1 MRVLAAQRDLNRYGV
16 VSAWRLMTWMDEAA
30 ALAVTGRIASDRHAW
45 LKSVQGTRTAPIP
58 SGGSRISR
66 RRSSSWLRRQE
77 SARTKP

>member
-1 MRVLAAQRDLNRYGV
+1 
-16 VSAWRLMTWMDEAA
+16 
-30 ALAVTGRIASDRHAW
+30 